1 MRRDVNCQL
10 PLEDMHHIPVQGVD
24 AQRRVIYWNQ
34 ASEQLYGYR
43 AEEALGKALEELI
56 IPEPMR
62 QHVIDAIKNWVAGG
76 APVPTESLTLKHKDG
91 SPVRVVS
98 SHTLY
103 RGHTGPEIYRIDI
116 ALDGQTKPQQWAIEQ
131 VRYEAGL
138 HRRNELEEIVR
149 QISTQFLSQLMEQ
162 MDENI
167 YWALQ
172 RLGGFTQSARCYLI
186 LLSEDSERI
195 HRTHEWCAEG
205 IAPRIQDL
213 QTVASSEL
221 AWTIHPGKHPQPYWI
236 DQAKRPES
244 SELERQW
251 FAQGSLH
258 SALGLPIVYNERLH
272 GFLGMDNPSADR
284 HGPDAAELRLLQVAA
299 DIIGA
304 ALARQALE
312 VRLRYEANHDTLTG
326 AFNRRW
332 FRTMLDHET
341 QRSELHHH
349 DLALIFFDIDHFKS
363 VNDQHGYHVGD
374 HVLCQLVELVNQ
386 RIRSSDIL
394 ARWGGEEFILLLPET
409 SRENAR
415 HIAEM
420 LRQVVGTADFKV
432 PGGLTISLGIT
443 YYESGDNADR
453 LIRRA
458 DAALYAAK
466 NQGRN
471 RSITHGLL

>member
-1 MRRDVNCQL
+1 MPIANYQL
-10 PLEDMHHIPVQGVD
+10 PLENMHHIPVQGYD

-43 AEEALGKALEELI
+43 AEEALGNTLEALI
-56 IPEPMR
+56 IPEQMR
-62 QHVIDAIKNWVAGG
+62 QHVVNAIKNWVAGG
-76 APVPTESLTLKHKDG
+76 APVTTQSLTLKHKDG

-103 RGHTGPEIYRIDI
+103 MGRTGPEIYRIDM
-116 ALDGQTKPQQWAIEQ
+116 ALDGQTKPQQWAIRQ
-131 VRYEAGL
+131 VRHEADL
-138 HRRNELEEIVR
+138 YHRNELEEIVP
-149 QISTQFLSQLMEQ
+149 QISTRFLSRPIEQ
-162 MDENI
+162 IDGSI
-167 YWALQ
+167 DWALQ

-186 LLSEDSERI
+186 LLSEDGQQI
-195 HRTHEWCAEG
+195 HRTHEWGAEG
-205 IAPRIQDL
+205 IAPRSQDL

-221 AWTIHPGKHPQPYWI
+221 TSIVHLGKHPQPYWI
-236 DQAKRPES
+236 DQAKLPEL

-251 FAQGSLH
+251 FAQGLLH
-258 SALGLPIVYNERLH
+258 SGLSLPIVYNERLH
-272 GFLGMDNPSADR
+272 GFLGMDDPSSDR
-284 HGPDAAELRLLQVAA
+284 HRPDAAELRLLQVAA

-312 VRLRYEANHDTLTG
+312 MRLRYEANHDTLTG

-332 FRTMLDHET
+332 FRNMLDHET
-341 QRSELHHH
+341 QQSEIHGN

-374 HVLCQLVELVNQ
+374 QVLCQLVALVNQ
-386 RIRSSDIL
+386 RIRRSDVL

-409 SRENAR
+409 SREDAR